1 MKKNIHPE
9 KYRLV
14 AFKDMSNENVFIT
27 KSAANTKETIEIDGV
42 EYPLYKLEISNT
54 SHPFYTGK
62 IKLVDTAGRVDKF
75 RNRYQKHLD
84 QRNQAK
90 N

>member
-1 MKKNIHPE
+1 MKQGIHPD

-27 KSAANTKETIEIDGV
+27 KSTANTKETIVVDGV

-75 RNRYQKHLD
+75 RNRYQKHLE
-84 QRNQAK
+84 QRAAAK
-90 N
+90 K

>member
-1 MKKNIHPE
+1 MKKDTHPE
-9 KYRLV
+9 NYRLV

-27 KSAANTKETIEIDGV
+27 KSTANTKENIEIDGV

-84 QRNQAK
+84 QRKEGK